1 MKIQKLLQ
9 HIVKYNYQHQNNINH
24 ICNNTVRIMSS
35 NNPVIVQ
42 DSSLDPNTIRKS
54 SDDDNMSLEEKIR
67 DYVSKN
73 KTKLY
78 VMTPCYGSLC
88 FVNYVCCIIKTKE
101 LCKHFGI
108 DFVIEFCRNDSLVS
122 RARNNLVAKAMADPD
137 MTHMLFID
145 ADITWDPIDVI
156 KLLLADKSLVGGV
169 YPLKN
174 YNWNKLLPSDDK
186 KEEEA
191 PKNIINSWLDVK
203 NNSQFKDSIS
213 DINMIQHRLLK
224 YNINYIDNVLSI
236 KSNLA
241 RVRHLATGFMMFK
254 RSVIEQMALAYPSTK
269 YVDDVGFLQGNE
281 NKWAYA
287 LFDCGVED
295 GHYYS
300 EDWLFCHRWTKMG
313 GNIYIDVGINLI
325 HTGNEDYRG
334 CYIASIL

>member
-1 MKIQKLLQ
+1 
-9 HIVKYNYQHQNNINH
+9 
-24 ICNNTVRIMSS
+24 MSS
-35 NNPVIVQ
+35 DNSETAQENEEP
-42 DSSLDPNTIRKS
+42 LENTIRATIT
-54 SDDDNMSLEEKIR
+54 DDNMTLEEKIR

-73 KTKLY
+73 KPKLY

-108 DFVIEFCRNDSLVS
+108 EFVLEFCRNDSLVS

-137 MTHMLFID
+137 TTHMLFID

-174 YNWNKLLPSDDK
+174 YNWEKLIPSDKDSS
-186 KEEEA
+186 E
-191 PKNIINSWLDVK
+191 NIVKSWIDVK

-213 DINMIQHRLLK
+213 DTSVIQHRLLK

-254 RSVIEQMALAYPSTK
+254 RSVIEQMGQAYPATK
-269 YVDDVGFLQGNE
+269 YVDDVGFLRPEE

-295 GHYYS
+295 GHYFS

-313 GNIYIDVGINLI
+313 GNIYIDVAINLM
-325 HTGNEDYRG
+325 HTGNEDYKG
-334 CYIASIL
+334 CYISSIL